1 MSARASLTKRRGQH
15 GQQREGAAQDPLTP
29 PAHKA
34 AVPSAG
40 VPQLKAWHLWT
51 LFGVG
56 WPSIVLFFLSS
67 LKAFPPRVQGVL
79 LLLGWLFCGFW
90 WLSTVAGVLSDHQS
104 NKQTQ
109 AFKANL
115 VMACI
120 GSTIGCI
127 FLTVYAYYN
136 WPMLYVAALA
146 VAFAVMFFVRSLD
159 EDDSPAGAHES
170 STADAAVSSDDTP
183 AITLDRMSALTRSL
197 SAPQAT
203 TIRLLEQAAAMAAE
217 LQSTQQEAAEAA
229 APQLAAAA
237 HGSWDAAHKPA
248 CANAA
253 APLGAADVTGAA
265 LPQVQDSPV
274 LELTLHQAL
283 SAGIVALMPVDHVGA
298 AAAGPEG
305 LITFHQAAEAG
316 VLLTSPLYVASASG
330 QLAPAVGFILTPA
343 VNAVLPAQAA
353 PAGLPAQAAALGSG
367 RTIEEAAA
375 LAGVMPAAAPAAAAP
390 LAPSGTLSMEQ
401 AAAAAGLLGR

>member
-1 MSARASLTKRRGQH
+1 MSARSSLTKRRGHH
-15 GQQREGAAQDPLTP
+15 GQREGATQDPLTNEP
-29 PAHKA
+29 GA
-34 AVPSAG
+34 
-40 VPQLKAWHLWT
+40 PQLKAWHLWT

-56 WPSIVLFFLSS
+56 WPSIVFFFLSS
-67 LKAFPPRVQGVL
+67 LKAFPPRVKGVL
-79 LLLGWLFCGFW
+79 LLLGWLFCGAW
-90 WLSTVAGVLSDHQS
+90 WLSTVAGDHQS
-104 NKQTQ
+104 SKQAL

-115 VMACI
+115 IMACI

-146 VAFAVMFFVRSLD
+146 LAVMFFVRSLD
-159 EDDSPAGAHES
+159 EDDGPAAPQES
-170 STADAAVSSDDTP
+170 STADTATLSDVTP

-217 LQSTQQEAAEAA
+217 YQATQQEAG
-229 APQLAAAA
+229 PQVAAAA

-265 LPQVQDSPV
+265 LPPAQDSPV

-283 SAGIVALMPVDHVGA
+283 SAGIVALMPVDHAGA
-298 AAAGPEG
+298 AAAGPER
-305 LITFHQAAEAG
+305 LITFQQAAEAG
-316 VLLTSPLYVASASG
+316 VLLTSPPYVASTSG
-330 QLAPAVGFILTPA
+330 HLAPAVGFILSPC
-343 VNAVLPAQAA
+343 VNTALPAQAA
-353 PAGLPAQAAALGSG
+353 PVRLPAQAAALGSG
-367 RTIEEAAA
+367 PSIEEAAA
-375 LAGVMPAAAPAAAAP
+375 LAGVMSAAAPAAAAP
-390 LAPSGTLSMEQ
+390 LAPSGALSME
-401 AAAAAGLLGR
+401 